1 MSFFSSKFFF
11 SSERDREVS
20 VTRDKGK
27 KKHSRT
33 FFFSLLFLSLFP
45 PMPLPRRAEPDGFD
59 RGCLRLLSLL
69 EEEAAS
75 KVCV

>member
-1 MSFFSSKFFF
+1 
-11 SSERDREVS
+11 
-20 VTRDKGK
+20 
-27 KKHSRT
+27 
-33 FFFSLLFLSLFP
+33 
-45 PMPLPRRAEPDGFD
+45 MPLPRRAEPDGFD